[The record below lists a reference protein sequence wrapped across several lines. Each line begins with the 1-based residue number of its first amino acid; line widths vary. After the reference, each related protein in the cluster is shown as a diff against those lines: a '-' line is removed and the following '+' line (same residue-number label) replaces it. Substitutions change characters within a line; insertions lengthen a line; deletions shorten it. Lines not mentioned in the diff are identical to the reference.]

1 MFFKVRN
8 ISILIV
14 LTLKNIEGGPQNL
27 RQLNCSFTTT
37 SSHFFAIYISFMK
50 TKFRRSFLG
59 AEQVC
64 ILIGS
69 WIMTQNANI
78 SVSGI
83 YRFCKKCCNQI
94 FSIHHGW
101 IVPLYY
107 VNKTISTNNWV
118 NFWISIIKQ
127 LWDLAPENFV
137 NIQGS
142 YGILDQ

>member
-1 MFFKVRN
+1 M
-8 ISILIV
+8 I
-14 LTLKNIEGGPQNL
+14 
-27 RQLNCSFTTT
+27 
-37 SSHFFAIYISFMK
+37 

-83 YRFCKKCCNQI
+83 YRFCKKCCDQI

-127 LWDLAPENFV
+127 LWDLAPEFFF

-142 YGILDQ
+142 YGILDQYLWLFLSIFNLFFIKSLTHLWCLIDLKQAKNGQN

>member
-1 MFFKVRN
+1 MSLWQVSRKLQN
-8 ISILIV
+8 ILSKRQISSNLLKSI
-14 LTLKNIEGGPQNL
+14 
-27 RQLNCSFTTT
+27 
-37 SSHFFAIYISFMK
+37 ISFMK

-127 LWDLAPENFV
+127 LWDLAPEFFF

-142 YGILDQ
+142 YGILDQYFWMSVVQTLDMAI

>member
-1 MFFKVRN
+1 
-8 ISILIV
+8 
-14 LTLKNIEGGPQNL
+14 
-27 RQLNCSFTTT
+27 
-37 SSHFFAIYISFMK
+37 MK

-127 LWDLAPENFV
+127 LWDLALENFV
-137 NIQGS
+137 TIQGS
-142 YGILDQ
+142 KWHFGSIFLNVSCSNPRHGHLSVNQLSLGTIQSLLKFWSTKMNCIHYL